1 MVIIN
6 GEEKNAAGINLSQY
20 LNDNNFDPRMIA
32 VELNYVIIPK
42 TEYETTFLDDGDT
55 VEIVSF
61 MGGGC

>member
-6 GEEKNAAGINLSQY
+6 GEEKNAAGITVTQY
-20 LNDNNFDPRMIA
+20 LNDNNYDSRMLA
-32 VELNYVIIPK
+32 VEVNYVIIPK
-42 TEYETTFLDDGDT
+42 TEYDTTVLDEGDT